1 MTGIG
6 SLIPKLRFCSPSQR
20 RLTREQRATYYYNVK
35 TPSQRNFNNL
45 KDSLF
50 NLSAGLYTHMSSG
63 TVGIAFPGDA
73 EAFGGFAPHTDS
85 FSGAGSFAAP
95 PPSTPA
101 VLASSGGAYL
111 RSQSMGGGGNF
122 FPSPAGNDLEDYNN
136 EPPLLEELGV
146 SFSHISQKV
155 VAVLMLHKPIAPA
168 VLRDADLA
176 GPIVFCVLLGFC
188 MLLVR
193 RITWGFP
200 PLPRWALPH
209 PTPPPPLP
217 VTPLLSRALSF
228 APTPV
233 RQAALWLHLRVWA
246 AR

>member
-1 MTGIG
+1 
-6 SLIPKLRFCSPSQR
+6 
-20 RLTREQRATYYYNVK
+20 
-35 TPSQRNFNNL
+35 
-45 KDSLF
+45 
-50 NLSAGLYTHMSSG
+50 MSSG

-95 PPSTPA
+95 PPSTP

-111 RSQSMGGGGNF
+111 RSQMGGGGNF
-122 FPSPAGNDLEDYNN
+122 FPAPAGNDLEDYNN

-193 RITWGFP
+193 RLTRGFP
-200 PLPRWALPH
+200 PSPRCALPH
-209 PTPPPPLP
+209 PHSPQPRFRLTRTFIRAHPSPASCTLATSTGLDCA
-217 VTPLLSRALSF
+217 VTSPCTR
-228 APTPV
+228 
-233 RQAALWLHLRVWA
+233 W
-246 AR
+246 